1 MSGVQQQRDFAARI
15 RQPEAQSLLP
25 GITAERMAVYEE
37 LFFLSLIHI

>member
-15 RQPEAQSLLP
+15 RQPEAQALLP

-37 LFFLSLIHI
+37 LCF